1 MTYEDEEQMR
11 YIERWKEE
19 QKLKAERK
27 IKKREERRN
36 KINNIMSKFR
46 FFKSKP

>member
-27 IKKREERRN
+27 VKKRKERHN
-36 KINNIMSKFR
+36 KINSIMSKFR